1 MASTAVELLRRRL
14 EKKELQITYIENPST
29 AYINTGIDMKAV
41 GKVAVSFSNH
51 TSGAITGMTGGSG
64 ETLFFIRDN
73 IAQWVYRPSGFTIN
87 DGAKHDV
94 ELSKGLFVVDGVS
107 YTFNEG
113 IITAPPKT
121 FICANSSFSYRS
133 KCRIYAFDL
142 LDANG
147 NYLFKGRPAYV
158 EGRYGLMDEVSA
170 NFFGSASDVEFIGG

>member
-1 MASTAVELLRRRL
+1 MIDLIQRRR
-14 EKKELQITYIENPST
+14 ELMVASEQPSVTYIENPST
-29 AYINTGIDMKAV
+29 AYIDTGIAMRTV

-51 TSGAITGMTGGSG
+51 TSGAITGMTGSSG

-73 IAQWVYRPSGFTIN
+73 IAQWAYRPSGFTIN

-94 ELSKGLFVVDGVS
+94 ELSKGLFVVDGLS

-113 IITAPPKT
+113 NISAPFST
-121 FICANSSFSYRS
+121 LICANSSFTYRS

-142 LDANG
+142 LDAND

-158 EGRYGLMDEVSA
+158 NGRYGLMDEVSGD
-170 NFFGSASDVEFIGG
+170 FFGSASDVEFIGE